1 VTVDTAAPDTA
12 LAMPDGWHEQ
22 ADYESGVSYAR
33 GYTDG
38 YAAAEQAIA
47 AEIAAAVG
55 VAPLNARDVIK
66 WLIRDFDQPAR
77 RQASDQG
84 AMAA

>member
-1 VTVDTAAPDTA
+1 MTVDTAAPDTA

-22 ADYESGVSYAR
+22 ADYESGVAYAQ

-47 AEIAAAVG
+47 AEVAAAVG
-55 VAPLNARDVIK
+55 VKPYSAKAVIA
-66 WLIRDFDQPAR
+66 WLVRGVG
-77 RQASDQG
+77 S
-84 AMAA
+84 